1 MKHILNILFVLCTA
15 NSLAQSVGIG
25 TTTPYAKLEISHS
38 SASRP
43 SIAIKDSSTSLAGWL
58 QFGQVNSFRNM
69 NLYGY
74 ASTDGSSASQRLYI
88 GSDSIAAALT
98 IKGDGN
104 IGIGSVAPNS
114 KLEIVHNSSSRPS
127 LAVTDLSPIYG
138 GWIQMGR
145 QGSTKNMNI
154 FGFSPTDGSS
164 ASQRLDIGSDS
175 IAAALTIKGNGNIG
189 IGSVAPN
196 SKLEIVHN
204 SGSRPSL
211 AVTDLSPAF
220 AGWVQMSKQGS
231 NRNMNIY
238 GFPSTDGSSASQRMD
253 FGSDSAS
260 SILTLKGNGNVGINK
275 STPTE
280 RLDINGNI
288 NIANGTLKA
297 NGTAGLPGQY
307 LGINNSNQLQWMDKS
322 DYKNFIVFNSPV
334 TNASWNIP
342 VGTTK
347 ILVELW
353 GGGGGSVA
361 LGGGGGGGYLSALLN
376 VTGLAS
382 LTYSVGN
389 GGAGGITAISS
400 TTAATGGSSS
410 ISLPAI
416 NLTALGGEGAS
427 LLISPS
433 STGPGCFPGNGG
445 NYSISP
451 TGLINAIGKTG
462 NSGQGKQVQV
472 MEAGTNTFYEISSG
486 GNGGDAANAPNTGG
500 IGVNVIIRLSDAVPI
515 SYIYDTHPSIPGGG
529 GGAGYRP
536 SFVPVFANT
545 SGFNGA
551 GGMVIIHY

>member
-189 IGSVAPN
+189 VGTTSPQG
-196 SKLEIVHN
+196 KLEIRHN
-204 SGSRPSL
+204 SSSTPTL
-211 AVTDLSPAF
+211 VIKDEATPF
-220 AGWVQMSKQGS
+220 AGWIQMRQELS
-231 NRNMNIY
+231 NKAMNIFGY
-238 GFPSTDGSSASQRMD
+238 APTDGHSASQKLTI
-253 FGSDSAS
+253 GSDSINN
-260 SILTLKGNGNVGINK
+260 ILTVKGNGNVGLRNPN
-275 STPTE
+275 PTE
-280 RLDINGNI
+280 RLDVDGNLKFSGSLMPNGQNGLAGQVLQSNGAGATPTWVNGSI
-288 NIANGTLKA
+288 KTRLRYNFNGPANGQTHYTFTVPDGVYTVFA
-297 NGTAGLPGQY
+297 EAWGAGGRTAE
-307 LGINNSNQLQWMDKS
+307 
-322 DYKNFIVFNSPV
+322 FR
-334 TNASWNIP
+334 A
-342 VGTTK
+342 
-347 ILVELW
+347 
-353 GGGGGSVA
+353 
-361 LGGGGGGGYLSALLN
+361 GGGGGGYISAFVAVVPGQIIDIYVGAN
-376 VTGLAS
+376 ATSPAPASASTGL
-382 LTYSVGN
+382 
-389 GGAGGITAISS
+389 SS
-400 TTAATGGSSS
+400 YVQFATGRY
-410 ISLPAI
+410 IR
-416 NLTALGGEGAS
+416 ALGGGGSTIVSGYNLVGTGGYGEYAGAD
-427 LLISPS
+427 IHPTIIRGDNGTFEEVTYNHNPS
-433 STGPGCFPGNGG
+433 DDAFNFHRKYIGARGGNAGNTTNTGANGG
-445 NYSISP
+445 TIYRIFFSATSAP
-451 TGLINAIGKTG
+451 ATVALIPITNA
-462 NSGQGKQVQV
+462 VV
-472 MEAGTNTFYEISSG
+472 
-486 GNGGDAANAPNTGG
+486 
-500 IGVNVIIRLSDAVPI
+500 
-515 SYIYDTHPSIPGGG
+515 PGGG
-529 GGAGYRP
+529 GGGEFQALL
-536 SFVPVFANT
+536 
-545 SGFNGA
+545 GA
-551 GGMVIIHY
+551 PGLVYISY